1 MQVKLELES
10 ARVKG
15 VTFHPSRPW
24 VLYCTHAGT
33 IHLYDYDIRVELSRY
48 SSTGE
53 KPVRCVDF
61 HPTQPLFACGTDN
74 GDVVVYNWQR
84 KMKLFS
90 LTGHIDFVRSV
101 EFHNVYPLLVSASD
115 DCTVRIWNW
124 QNRVCVAILDEHT
137 QYVMCARFNFAQPL
151 VATACMDDCV
161 RVFDISVLLHQGKM
175 SDVDSSLFST
185 YENASLVSELEEH
198 VEGANAVAWDQ
209 TGNKLV
215 SGGADMT
222 VKLFNMHGSEAVLS
236 RTLTPHSASVTGV
249 AFHMPTGKFVSASE
263 DGKVVLFDAATYTPK
278 AKHEIPGT
286 RFWCCACHPKEALI
300 AAGHDRGLVIGRFA
314 KERPAFD
321 VQGNSVLWVQDS
333 ELHIVDVMSKDS
345 EKPVATHPNVKSVSW
360 NSARSSALVS
370 YTMENGDDV
379 YDIVDMKMK
388 SPIVKGNGGHALW
401 ISRSSIV
408 ALSTGKDKLFV
419 SEVGGSSVR
428 SINLSNVTTSRCLR
442 IFPATQQRIFI
453 VTRGALILF
462 DVTRSQ
468 KVAELNFGDAKS
480 VHYDERKEM
489 ICARN
494 SEAVLT
500 ATAELANPHIF
511 NESCKIKSCCWCG
524 SCVLY
529 TTRSHL
535 KYLVGSTGGVVCS
548 LPRVLYIIRASNS
561 TAWFITRDG
570 VVFTREIEMSEVK
583 LKTALVQSKSDDAA
597 RRIIAENRPIGFAI
611 MEFAAKNGRYEIAAS
626 LAKDPKKRF
635 EMTILAGDFT
645 AAEAAAAEINEKGVW
660 EDLAKNAMNVGKFAM
675 AENAFRKAGDWENLA
690 MLYLLSGQSDKLQKL
705 SKQTNSLL
713 HYLWANDN
721 ESLAKMF
728 ATLTPDMELDLSEA
742 NTLNVEYGMSC
753 LTNWPVTRSDYI
765 HTTIP
770 TITGGEEDIGEWPS
784 SEAEEEKHEGEEEEG
799 WDINIDIDIPTGA
812 RGKDTFIAPA
822 PGDDEHDIWSR
833 NCQTAG
839 DLAAAGRFADALV
852 TLTQS
857 IAVKNTAPLR
867 ELFVEAYIAANACL
881 DGMYGNTITL
891 PLSSTFRGMS
901 VPRIPTGID
910 VFDEL
915 TKAAFGSFSRGKF
928 SDCKSV
934 CTSIL
939 RKVLIASVAT
949 REEEQK
955 IAEIIEVARNYCLAV
970 ALETKRKS
978 ETDPA
983 RALELAVYLTHV
995 QLAPSHLKLVLQSAM
1010 RVALKSNDLL
1020 TARSVITR
1028 LLQLSPNEKIAK
1040 QCQMAMAK
1048 IQNNPTNTHT
1058 IEYDERNPFN
1068 VCAMSM
1074 KPIYRGKSSYTC
1086 PLCGAHY
1093 FPQFKGQLCAICEIS
1108 EIGAQCS
1115 GLKVLR
1121 SAK

>member
-1 MQVKLELES
+1 M
-10 ARVKG
+10 
-15 VTFHPSRPW
+15 
-24 VLYCTHAGT
+24 
-33 IHLYDYDIRVELSRY
+33 YDYDIGVELSHY
-48 SSTGE
+48 SSNGE

-101 EFHNVYPLLVSASD
+101 EFHNVYPLLLSASD
-115 DCTVRIWNW
+115 DCSVRIWNW
-124 QNRVCVAILDEHT
+124 QNRCCVAVLDEQT
-137 QYVMCARFNFAQPL
+137 QYVMCARFNLARPL

-161 RVFDISVLLHQGKM
+161 RVFDISALLNHGM
-175 SDVDSSLFST
+175 SKDVDASLFSMD
-185 YENASLVSELEEH
+185 ENSTLVSELEEH

-209 TGNKLV
+209 TGGKLL

-222 VKLFNMHGSEAVLS
+222 VKLFNLVGDEAVLN
-236 RTLTPHSASVTGV
+236 RTLEAHTAAVTGV
-249 AFHMPTGKFVSASE
+249 AFHIPTGNFVSVGE
-263 DGKVVLFDAATYTPK
+263 DGKVNMYDGSTCTTKLKY
-278 AKHEIPGT
+278 EIAGT

-314 KERPAFD
+314 KERPPFD
-321 VQGNSVLWVQDS
+321 VQANSVLWVQNS
-333 ELHIVDVMSKDS
+333 ELHVVDVVSKEA
-345 EKPVATHPNVKSVSW
+345 EKPVSTRPGVKSVSW
-360 NSARSSALVS
+360 NSARNSALVS
-370 YTMENGDDV
+370 YSEENGDDV
-379 YDIVDMKMK
+379 YEIVDMKMK
-388 SPIVKGNGGHALW
+388 SPIVKGNGGYALW

-408 ALSTGKDKLFV
+408 SLSTARDKLLV
-419 SEVGGSSVR
+419 TEVGGSSVR
-428 SINLSNVTTSRCLR
+428 TINISTVVTTSRVLR

-453 VTRGALILF
+453 VTRSSLILF

-468 KVAELNFGDAKS
+468 KVAELNFGGVKGI
-480 VHYDERKEM
+480 HYDEKKER
-489 ICARN
+489 ICAR
-494 SEAVLT
+494 SSDAILT
-500 ATAELANPHIF
+500 ATSELANPSTF
-511 NESCKIKSCCWCG
+511 NDSCKIKSCCWCG
-524 SCVLY
+524 SSVLY

-535 KYLVGSTGGVVCS
+535 KYIVGSTGGVVCS
-548 LPRVLYIIRASNS
+548 LPRVLYIIRANNS
-561 TAWFITRDG
+561 TAWFINRDG
-570 VVFTREIEMSEVK
+570 AVFTREIEMSEVK

-635 EMTILAGDFT
+635 DMTLLAGDFA
-645 AAEAAAAEINEKGVW
+645 AAEAAAAEINEKATW
-660 EDLAKNAMNVGKFAM
+660 NELAKNAMNVGKFAM

-690 MLYLLSGQSDKLQKL
+690 MLYLLSGQSEKLQKL
-705 SKQTNSLL
+705 AKQTNSLL

-721 ESLAKMF
+721 ESIEKMF
-728 ATLTPDMELDLSEA
+728 ATLTPDMEIDLSEN
-742 NTLNVEYGMSC
+742 NTMKVDYGLSC
-753 LTNWPVTRSDYI
+753 LSNWPVTRSGYI

-770 TITGGEEDIGEWPS
+770 AMTGDTEDVGEWPS
-784 SEAEEEKHEGEEEEG
+784 SEAEEEKHEEEEDG
-799 WDINIDIDIPTGA
+799 WNINLDIDISTA
-812 RGKDTFIAPA
+812 AKGKHSFIAPP

-852 TLTQS
+852 ILTQS
-857 IAVKNTAPLR
+857 VAVKNTAPLR
-867 ELFVEAYIAANACL
+867 DLFVEAYIAANACL
-881 DGMYGNTITL
+881 PGLYGNTLTI
-891 PLSSTFRGMS
+891 PLSGTYRGLS
-901 VPRIPTGID
+901 VPKLPTGID

-934 CTSIL
+934 CLSIL

-955 IAEIIEVARNYCLAV
+955 IAETIEVARNYCLAV
-970 ALETKRKS
+970 ALETKRKA

-983 RALELAVYLTHV
+983 RALELAVYLTHI

-1020 TARSVITR
+1020 TARSIITR
-1028 LLQLSPNEKIAK
+1028 LLQLQPNEKVAS
-1040 QCQMAMAK
+1040 QCQMAMSK
-1048 IQNNPTNTHT
+1048 ISSNPTNTHT

-1093 FPQFKGQLCAICEIS
+1093 FPQFKGKLCSICEIS

-1115 GLKVLR
+1115 GLRVLR
-1121 SAK
+1121 SGK